1 MSGKY
6 ETKGFSEGLGG
17 STILTVPSL
26 YRRRYEC
33 QAVVLV
39 DTDEAG
45 MCAVEK
51 EAEGGET
58 KAFAG
63 VSAVQA
69 RAGASVFFDGFFGD
83 GLERGSM
90 LWGPWGRPR
99 RQRRQQQEGLQW
111 MNR

>member
-1 MSGKY
+1 
-6 ETKGFSEGLGG
+6 
-17 STILTVPSL
+17 
-26 YRRRYEC
+26 
-33 QAVVLV
+33 
-39 DTDEAG
+39 

-69 RAGASVFFDGFFGD
+69 RAGASVLFEGFLGD

-99 RQRRQQQEGLQW
+99 RQRRQRREEVQW
-111 MNR
+111 IKR